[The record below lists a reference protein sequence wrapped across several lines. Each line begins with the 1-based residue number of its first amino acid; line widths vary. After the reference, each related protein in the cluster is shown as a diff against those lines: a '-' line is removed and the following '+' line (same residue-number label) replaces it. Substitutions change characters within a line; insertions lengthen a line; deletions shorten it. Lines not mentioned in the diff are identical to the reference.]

1 MGANQSKQITI
12 IDEEN
17 RILLKLGDK
26 WIDATEFI
34 DQHPGGAQSILN
46 KRNQD
51 ITRDYNFHSKSA
63 KRMIDSMTIK

>member
-17 RILLKLGDK
+17 RILLKLGNK

-34 DQHPGGAQSILN
+34 DQHPGGKEAILN

-63 KRMIDSMTIK
+63 RKMIDAMIIK

>member
-1 MGANQSKQITI
+1 MGANQSQV
-12 IDEEN
+12 IDSEN

-63 KRMIDSMTIK
+63 KKMMDTMIIK